1 MQSRHQKHPELLE
14 QPAVRVAVTGAAGLI
29 GSYLCPMIA
38 QGRMFGPSQRVI
50 LHLIELPF
58 AQKALDG
65 LVMELQDGAFE
76 LLEEIVPVTTDNLEA
91 GFKDVDVVC
100 MVGAIPRG
108 PGMERSDLLLK
119 NKQIFEDQGKVIDKV
134 AKKTVKV
141 CVVGNPANT
150 NALIAQRAAP
160 SIPKEN
166 FTALTRLD
174 QNRAYSMISQRE
186 KASAHKIKNVFVWG
200 NHSSTQYPDT
210 HFATVDG
217 KQLENREFYD
227 GEFLQ
232 LVQTRGKA
240 IIDQCGRSSSSSA
253 ANAICDHMHD
263 WWHGT
268 NNGNPVSMGVIS
280 NGNQYGVPDDL
291 IFSFPLEI
299 AEGQWKIRAFDLNDF

>member
-1 MQSRHQKHPELLE
+1 
-14 QPAVRVAVTGAAGLI
+14 
-29 GSYLCPMIA
+29 
-38 QGRMFGPSQRVI
+38 
-50 LHLIELPF
+50 
-58 AQKALDG
+58 
-65 LVMELQDGAFE
+65 MELQDGAFE

-299 AEGQWKIRAFDLNDF
+299 AEGQWKIRAYDLNDF